1 MGSNRFIQKSFRRLI
16 GRFNDR
22 TKRMRNRLDIPPT
35 PSSSGSLS
43 GVTPQH
49 QKILFGA
56 KGDDDEDVVVVE
68 QTNNEKSLAGK
79 QMKALTV
86 EGPKTIEE
94 NNKQH
99 HNCSILCC
107 CCAGPVLDP
116 QGRFY
121 ISWLFIVTLSFLYNA
136 FVIPLRTSF
145 PFQTPENHK
154 IWIMM
159 DIAAD
164 FIYVIDLVFIKHRTM
179 YLYEGFWIRD
189 SKLTR
194 KNYMRKLQ
202 FKMDVA
208 SLLPLDLLYLHPFF
222 GTSAVYLR
230 IPRFFKIQS
239 FWEFFKLLDR
249 IIASPHML
257 RVGKTLSYMLYMI
270 HLTAC
275 TYYAVSYYK
284 GEKVVRVLTNFDCKL
299 FHCRSWLE
307 SLGVQWQRSSL
318 CSVLCFR
325 NENRNVNWKESKTL
339 RGRRVH
345 VYDLCLVDGSFRVCF
360 ADWSDSRHHRNGNEV
375 TGNRM
380 FDKFKDKFKC

>member
-1 MGSNRFIQKSFRRLI
+1 MNHRTERSFKILFCCFRKSHQTLTTSLSRNSSASEHKPAMQNRFIQKSFRHLI

-22 TKRMRNRLDIPPT
+22 AKRMRTRLDIPPT
-35 PSSSGSLS
+35 PSSTSSLTTS
-43 GVTPQH
+43 TPPH

-56 KGDDDEDVVVVE
+56 KNDDNDDVVVIKSKIE
-68 QTNNEKSLAGK
+68 EKSLAGK
-79 QMKALTV
+79 QPKAIAV
-86 EGPKTIEE
+86 ESSKADE
-94 NNKQH
+94 NVKARH
-99 HNCSILCC
+99 SNCSIFCC
-107 CCAGPVLDP
+107 CSGPVLDP

-145 PFQTPENHK
+145 PFQTPENYK
-154 IWIMM
+154 MWMLMDAAADVVYVM
-159 DIAAD
+159 DIL
-164 FIYVIDLVFIKHRTM
+164 FVKHRTM
-179 YLYEGFWIRD
+179 YLFDGFWIRD
-189 SKLTR
+189 RQLTR
-194 KNYMRKLQ
+194 KNYMRKFQ

-230 IPRFFKIQS
+230 IPRFLKVQT

-284 GEKVVRVLTNFDCKL
+284 GDWGMIK
-299 FHCRSWLE
+299 
-307 SLGVQWQRSSL
+307 
-318 CSVLCFR
+318 LCF
-325 NENRNVNWKESKTL
+325 TL
-339 RGRRVH
+339 KIDYFQASAPTDGCSAAKAIRTFAALLSQRKPQLRSARIQS
-345 VYDLCLVDGSFRVCF
+345 LTKSTSTCL
-360 ADWSDSRHHRNGNEV
+360 
-375 TGNRM
+375 
-380 FDKFKDKFKC
+380 